1 MEMVVNY
8 GGGQYLGLHINKEL
22 WRTIQQLLIKLF
34 QQPSLWNLQKYK
46 THFIPSQVWFGSG

>member
-1 MEMVVNY
+1 MVVNY
-8 GGGQYLGLHINKEL
+8 GDGQYLVLHINKEL